1 MLSRIFQ
8 FDPYALEILVVG
20 IVVGTYLTFAL

>member
-1 MLSRIFQ
+1 MLSHIFR

-20 IVVGTYLTFAL
+20 ILVGTYLTFAF